1 MKNKY
6 STCKVYM
13 YIPVPVNDSV
23 WNESVDFL
31 FDIDNDNIL
40 FTTAKVYNENTWEN
54 EKIKKFINKNMKSFK
69 TLKTW

>member
-1 MKNKY
+1 MQ
-6 STCKVYM
+6 VYM